1 MIGLCFRLIRIFGKE
16 DRIQFMFL
24 FMGIILSSALEIMGT
39 CPQFRDMA
47 SAWRVK
53 GDLIAGSSL
62 EKVGE

>member
-1 MIGLCFRLIRIFGKE
+1 
-16 DRIQFMFL
+16 MFL